1 MFVGQKTRNGLVSE
15 NPPVCGS
22 PTLNQCPQ
30 GFPNLSKHQFLH
42 LYHGMWPPSHGFL
55 RTDELM
61 LGDVPLSQHMA
72 GLQDGLVV
80 VVILSSQ
87 LQLLEKLENSEL

>member
-1 MFVGQKTRNGLVSE
+1 
-15 NPPVCGS
+15 
-22 PTLNQCPQ
+22 
-30 GFPNLSKHQFLH
+30 
-42 LYHGMWPPSHGFL
+42 
-55 RTDELM
+55 M